1 MAPGRPCYYLL
12 AMSKPAKP
20 PADRIRTT
28 PAAKASEDDAF
39 LAKLQR
45 APKPKPAGSGGR
57 LLFALDATASR
68 QPTWD
73 RAAQLQAEMFQAAAE
88 LGGLDIQLAF
98 FRGFGEFRVSP
109 WTADADDLLRRMTG
123 VGCLAGETQL
133 VKVLKHAR
141 NEAGRA
147 KVDALV
153 YVGDSFEE
161 DIDAAGAVAGELGLL
176 GLPCFMFHEGRDTVA
191 GFAFQQIAKL
201 TGGAY
206 HRFDAS
212 AADTL
217 KQLLRAVAVFASGG
231 LRALEAHA
239 GKAGGEVRLLSD
251 QLSGRGR

>member
-1 MAPGRPCYYLL
+1 
-12 AMSKPAKP
+12 MSKPAKP
-20 PADRIRTT
+20 PAEAAKTT
-28 PAAKASEDDAF
+28 PAAKSGDVDAF

-45 APKPKPAGSGGR
+45 APRPKPAGSGGR

-73 RAAQLQAEMFQAAAE
+73 HAAHLQAEMFKAAAA

-123 VGCLAGETQL
+123 VGCLAGETQI

-153 YVGDSFEE
+153 FVGDSFEE

-176 GLPCFMFHEGRDTVA
+176 GLPCFMFHEGHDAMA
-191 GFAFQQIAKL
+191 GFAFQQVAKL

-206 HRFDAS
+206 HRFDANS
-212 AADTL
+212 ADTL
-217 KQLLRAVAVFASGG
+217 KQLLTAVAVYASGG
-231 LRALEAHA
+231 FKALEAHA
-239 GKAGGEVRLLSD
+239 GNAGGEVRLLTD
-251 QLSGRGR
+251 QLGRRGR